1 MSEHNQRVTFGA
13 FNKDISELSYR
24 WLNDAEIAVLTDAP
38 KVTREIQQQFFAS
51 LPTRHDYHIWAIF
64 FDSKPIGCL
73 GIKNV
78 QDGSG
83 EYWGYIGEKEYWGRG
98 VGRTMLVKAMVEAK
112 KLNLTELTLEVI
124 KSNSRARNLY
134 LKFGFTE
141 VGASKTK
148 IFMRK
153 KVVRFPE
160 ELNGQLA

>member
-1 MSEHNQRVTFGA
+1 MSEQNQRVTFGA
-13 FNKDISELSYR
+13 FDEDISELSYR
-24 WLNDAEIAVLTDAP
+24 WLNDAEIAMLTDAP
-38 KVTREIQQQFFAS
+38 NVTREIQQRFFAS

-78 QDGSG
+78 QDRTG

-98 VGRTMLVKAMVEAK
+98 VGRKMLAKAMEEAK

-124 KSNSRARNLY
+124 KSNSRAKNLY
-134 LKFGFTE
+134 LRFGFVE

-148 IFMRK
+148 VFMRK
-153 KVVRFPE
+153 ELVRDSE
-160 ELNGQLA
+160 ELNDELA